1 MTNSRFTFSTEDG
14 GEILV
19 IVGGKANKIT
29 ELSIEQLKQLEHDV
43 HVQLLEKD
51 ASYQD
56 WLEDD
61 DRNIADD

>member
-1 MTNSRFTFSTEDG
+1 MTHSRFTFSTEDG

-29 ELSIEQLKQLEHDV
+29 ELSLEQLKQLEQDV

-51 ASYQD
+51 PYYQD
-56 WLEDD
+56 WLD